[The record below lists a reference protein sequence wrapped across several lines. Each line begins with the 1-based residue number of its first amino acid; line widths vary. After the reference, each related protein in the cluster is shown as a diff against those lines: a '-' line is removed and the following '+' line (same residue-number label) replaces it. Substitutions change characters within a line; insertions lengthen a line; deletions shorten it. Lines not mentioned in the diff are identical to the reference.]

1 MNIVRLLGISSNILA
16 IISSAILIL
25 VVATPLFSYT
35 IEITDFE
42 KTFDVSLPIPLGFSI
57 GDQFIKTGE
66 KNDTSCELGYIMDGR
81 KIQVT
86 LTFNA
91 TVYAEIIKK
100 HDPWETVTYELKHHG
115 QNFELEENVKETAY
129 YFVVVS
135 LPNNNP
141 EPASGSLHV
150 KCTHIETGYLIDLL
164 LAYRI
169 LLPLTI
175 LFIAISLL
183 TINLRVKEEKAI
195 LQNTTSTKYKY
206 V

>member
-1 MNIVRLLGISSNILA
+1 MSIVRLLGISSSILA

-25 VVATPLFSYT
+25 VVATPLLSYT

-42 KTFDVSLPIPLGFSI
+42 KTFEVSLPIPLGFSI

-66 KNDTSCELGYIMDGR
+66 KNQTSCELGYINEGR
-81 KIQVT
+81 KIKAI

-100 HDPWETVTYELKHHG
+100 SSQLENGSYLLKHHG
-115 QNFELEENVKETAY
+115 QNFELEENVEETSYCLVAI
-129 YFVVVS
+129 S
-135 LPNNNP
+135 LPDNNP
-141 EPASGSLHV
+141 KPASGSVHV
-150 KCTHIETGYLIDLL
+150 KCTHIETGYLIDPL
-164 LAYRI
+164 LAYRT

-183 TINLRVKEEKAI
+183 TINMRKEEKSI
-195 LQNTTSTKYKY
+195 PQNTISIKYKCM
-206 V
+206 